1 MKKKDVLELKK
12 RLTKNDCTFSP
23 TIAAVIDEKAVKA
36 SHKRDSIEHMK
47 KMLKGAAE
55 EIKILNGGKETE
67 LTEKI
72 REVTGV

>member
-1 MKKKDVLELKK
+1 MA
-12 RLTKNDCTFSP
+12 P
-23 TIAAVIDEKAVKA
+23 TIAAVIDGKAVKK
-36 SHKRDSIEHMK
+36 SYERDGVESMK